1 MATRQIFK
9 LKKKLYFPSGAVD
22 ETPAASAEDV
32 GSLSLSLWS
41 RKIPPASEQRS
52 PGATNSPR
60 AATPE
65 AQAPLGVCVPQGKA
79 PQWATGKSSP
89 QLEEAL
95 THQWRPSAT
104 TTN

>member
-1 MATRQIFK
+1 MATRQFFK
-9 LKKKLYFPSGAVD
+9 LKKKLDFPSGAVD

-32 GSLSLSLWS
+32 GSLSPWS

-52 PGATNSPR
+52 RVPQILSPR